1 MPENQKESGSFISG
15 FGMGLVTGAAAYF
28 LFATEQGKQLRKRAL
43 QEWDVAQDTI
53 TKEVGIEIPKDLRQ
67 LMKEAV
73 GYFAE
78 GIQEIESLQRSSR
91 STHRESPHAL
101 SDGQVKTKKPTVK
114 QKTTG
119 SKFKGL

>member
-28 LFATEQGKQLRKRAL
+28 LFATEQGKQLRKRAFE
-43 QEWDVAQDTI
+43 EWDVAQATI

-73 GYFAE
+73 GFFAE

-91 STHRESPHAL
+91 STQRESQPAL
-101 SDGQVKTKKPTVK
+101 PAGQVKTKKPIVK